1 MRYKAK
7 PTLARPAT
15 PLAAS
20 VQRHQRTTKKLV
32 VMATSLEGSKNNL
45 KRIIYSRRSA
55 NSENMAKIG
64 PVDFEIIGVTGIVK
78 NTK

>member
-7 PTLARPAT
+7 PTLARPAA

-32 VMATSLEGSKNNL
+32 VMATSLEGSKTNL
-45 KRIIYSRRSA
+45 RRIIYSRRSA